1 MSLNEAW
8 ELFLGMCNT
17 FNIDCTSLLVHR
29 EALVAMAFFEIG

>member
-1 MSLNEAW
+1 MSFDEAW

-17 FNIDCTSLLVHR
+17 FSIYCTSLLMHL